1 MDSELKGMPMSA
13 ILEVVIPVLMP
24 STYLSQIREHLKD
37 ACDQI
42 KIIFVLDY
50 INGNA
55 ENEVNF
61 SDQSPREV
69 FVCGSFGSPGSAR
82 NAGLEICT
90 SEYVCFWDSD
100 DLPHLENVCRS
111 VKNLMNLNLEIAIG
125 KWNLVQNENSLRGT
139 KPLDTGLNP
148 GIWRCIFN
156 RRAIGNTR
164 FTNLM
169 WGEDQV
175 FLAQFLARTKQVL
188 TVDEVL
194 YSYRPN
200 SVDSLTSKKSHVKD
214 LCQASKICQGV
225 LSNATNSNLL
235 VTAAMLLRQSI
246 TMMKFGNLSI
256 KICGLNVLAVTSV
269 VFLKKVNFRTFLSTS
284 FEWKN
289 Q

>member
-1 MDSELKGMPMSA
+1 MDSESERMTMGA

-24 STYLSQIREHLKD
+24 STYLSQIREHLKG
-37 ACDQI
+37 ACNQI
-42 KIIFVLDY
+42 KIIYVLDY
-50 INGNA
+50 INTNA
-55 ENEVNF
+55 EHEANF
-61 SDQSPREV
+61 SAQSSREV
-69 FVCGSFGSPGSAR
+69 FVSGSFGSPGSAR

-100 DLPHLENVCRS
+100 DLPHLENVCRT
-111 VKNLMNLNLEIAIG
+111 VKVVARLNPEIAIG
-125 KWNLVQNENSLRGT
+125 KWNLVQNENSFRGT
-139 KPLDTGLNP
+139 KPIDTGLNP

-188 TVDEVL
+188 TVDEIL

-214 LCQASKICQGV
+214 LWQASKICQGV

-256 KICGLNVLAVTSV
+256 KIRGVNVLAVTSL
-269 VFLKKVNFRTFLSTS
+269 VFLKKVNFRTFLSS
-284 FEWKN
+284 SLEWKN
-289 Q
+289 K